1 MINLCDALRDLEPFA
16 QIKKENKC
24 PATACKFTKSST
36 PP

>member
-16 QIKKENKC
+16 QIKKEKKC
-24 PATACKFTKSST
+24 PATACKFSKSST